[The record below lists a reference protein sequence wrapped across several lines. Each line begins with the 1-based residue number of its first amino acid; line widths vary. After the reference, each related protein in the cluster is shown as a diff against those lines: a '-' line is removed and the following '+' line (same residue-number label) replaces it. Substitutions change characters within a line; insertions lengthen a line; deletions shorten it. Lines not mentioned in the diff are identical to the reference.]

1 MKCEDI
7 IYLDAEYLSKKYE
20 DENNEPVMTSLVRD
34 EGLQAG
40 VKFLFASGGA
50 HTKEVKSYKV
60 SVYGMYKGLKR
71 NFEKYTEIN
80 KVNKDIH
87 GSVCWVS
94 GRLFVAQHKRVRHS
108 GGKEEVLEDGL
119 SFEIELQNSNNII
132 LVTKDEYFSSG
143 YENILNLLS
152 PIYLSVDS
160 NVKCLLKIIGW
171 NEVIKMAVG
180 VPYIIQGAANRVAG
194 GFSPPAP
201 TPPHKRVRIG
211 RFIKITGP

>member
-1 MKCEDI
+1 MNCEDL

-40 VKFLFASGGA
+40 IKIPFASGGA
-50 HTKEVKSYKV
+50 HTKEVKSYNV
-60 SVYGMYKGLKR
+60 SVYGMYKGLKSCL
-71 NFEKYTEIN
+71 EKYPEVN
-80 KVNKDIH
+80 EVNKDIH
-87 GSVCWVS
+87 GYVCWVN

-108 GGKEEVLEDGL
+108 GDKEEVLEDGL
-119 SFEIELQNSNNII
+119 SFEIELKNTSNII

-160 NVKCLLKIIGW
+160 NVKCLLK
-171 NEVIKMAVG
+171 VG
-180 VPYIIQGAANRVAG
+180 DWME
-194 GFSPPAP
+194 
-201 TPPHKRVRIG
+201 
-211 RFIKITGP
+211 

>member
-1 MKCEDI
+1 MNCEDL

-40 VKFLFASGGA
+40 IKIPFASGGA
-50 HTKEVKSYKV
+50 HTKEVKSYNV
-60 SVYGMYKGLKR
+60 SVYGMYKGLK
-71 NFEKYTEIN
+71 NSLEKYREIN
-80 KVNKDIH
+80 EVNKDIH

-119 SFEIELQNSNNII
+119 SFEIELNNTNNII

-152 PIYLSVDS
+152 PIYRSVDS
-160 NVKCLLKIIGW
+160 KAKCLLKVIGW

-180 VPYIIQGAANRVAG
+180 VPYVIQGMANKANSANAKSR
-194 GFSPPAP
+194 
-201 TPPHKRVRIG
+201 RR
-211 RFIKITGP
+211 

>member
-1 MKCEDI
+1 VAIKTGSGYNPKDSEMNCEDL
-7 IYLDAEYLSKKYE
+7 IYIDAEFLSKKYE

-34 EGLQAG
+34 EGLNAG
-40 VKFLFASGGA
+40 IKIPFASGGA

-60 SVYGMYKGLKR
+60 SVYGMYKGLI
-71 NFEKYTEIN
+71 NSLEKYPEI
-80 KVNKDIH
+80 KEVNKDIH

-94 GRLFVAQHKRVRHS
+94 GRLFVGQHQRVRHS
-108 GGKEEVLEDGL
+108 GGIEEVLEDGL
-119 SFEIELQNSNNII
+119 SFEIELENTNNII

-160 NVKCLLKIIGW
+160 NIKCLLKFIGW

-180 VPYIIQGAANRVAG
+180 VPYVIQGMAN
-194 GFSPPAP
+194 
-201 TPPHKRVRIG
+201 KRH
-211 RFIKITGP
+211 

>member
-1 MKCEDI
+1 MNCEDL

-40 VKFLFASGGA
+40 IKIPFASGGA
-50 HTKEVKSYKV
+50 HTKEVKSFNV
-60 SVYGMYKGLKR
+60 SVYGMYKDLKSSL
-71 NFEKYTEIN
+71 EKYPAIQE
-80 KVNKDIH
+80 VDKDVH
-87 GSVCWVS
+87 GNICWVR
-94 GRLFVAQHKRVRHS
+94 GRLFVAQHKRIRKS
-108 GGKEEVLEDGL
+108 GANEEVLEDGL
-119 SFEIELQNSNNII
+119 SFEIEIKNSNNVI

-160 NVKCLLKIIGW
+160 DVKCLLKVIGW

-180 VPYIIQGAANRVAG
+180 VPYVIQDVANKAH
-194 GFSPPAP
+194 SQ
-201 TPPHKRVRIG
+201 G
-211 RFIKITGP
+211 RS

>member
-1 MKCEDI
+1 MNCENI
-7 IYLDAEYLSKKYE
+7 IYLDSEFLSKKYE
-20 DENNEPVMTSLVRD
+20 DKNDEPVMTSLVRD

-40 VKFLFASGGA
+40 IKIPFASGGA

-60 SVYGMYKGLKR
+60 SVYGMYKGLKSSL
-71 NFEKYTEIN
+71 EKYPEIRVVDKN
-80 KVNKDIH
+80 IH
-87 GSVCWVS
+87 SNICWVS
-94 GRLFVAQHKRVRHS
+94 GRLFVAQHQRVKKS
-108 GGKEEVLEDGL
+108 GGVEEVLEDGL
-119 SFEIELQNSNNII
+119 SFEIELKNTNNII

-180 VPYIIQGAANRVAG
+180 VPYIIHDMANTAHSQGR
-194 GFSPPAP
+194 S
-201 TPPHKRVRIG
+201 
-211 RFIKITGP
+211 